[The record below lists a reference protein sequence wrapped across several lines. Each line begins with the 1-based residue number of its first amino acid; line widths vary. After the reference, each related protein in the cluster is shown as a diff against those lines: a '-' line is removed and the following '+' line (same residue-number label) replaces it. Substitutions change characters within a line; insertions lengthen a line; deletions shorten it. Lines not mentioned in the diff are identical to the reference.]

1 MVGNRSFLV
10 WVRELEWHSPRH
22 LFVCLVTLGTALE
35 LLRVV
40 WWGSWFRGKLE
51 GGGDDVI
58 VDDQGVVVGSWAVC
72 GGIPGFVGLGGIGGL
87 SCLGTW
93 KYLGM
98 RGCRLALLV

>member
-51 GGGDDVI
+51 RGGDDVI
-58 VDDQGVVVGSWAVC
+58 VDDQGGWWVPGQYVGEFRVLWDSE
-72 GGIPGFVGLGGIGGL
+72 GLED
-87 SCLGTW
+87 
-93 KYLGM
+93 
-98 RGCRLALLV
+98 